1 MPQQVPPFPSFDE
14 RSAWAIESR
23 LLPADKNVVF
33 GGTRVIR
40 RGRYVPV
47 IQQNLT
53 QKLTPINQDKKDDR
67 EAMLR
72 RLLQSVGQNTKPGLQ
87 IKDMVHPT
95 KTKIL

>member
-23 LLPADKNVVF
+23 LLPADKNVVY

-40 RGRYVPV
+40 RGKYIPV
-47 IQQNLT
+47 VQQQLT
-53 QKLTPINQDKKDDR
+53 QKLTPINQGKMDDR

-72 RLLQSVGQNTKPGLQ
+72 RLLQSMGQGAKPGVQ
-87 IKDMVHPT
+87 FKDVINPA